1 MKKKL
6 YLRIRALI
14 LVILLILSSLIIAPE
29 QVLADTEVV
38 AGEETQIAADEE
50 MPQVTAGE
58 ETTQVTADEETT
70 ETISNSEDQNDSGQ
84 PGNETDTE
92 TEIDTDT
99 DEPQDKTSESAI
111 ETDPDSTELPSEPEL
126 DPIDETDALSDPD
139 AMNEETD
146 VASETT
152 SLPIPE
158 STFQPTEINSEGS
171 DDTDTDT
178 LPTVESPEAEQTVEE
193 AVSDKQEKEDADT
206 SMSDPAEQGIGTR
219 AAYTPEKYFIFNST
233 TKTITEYTGSNKVVH
248 IPPYINGVKVEHI
261 GDSAFRNKG
270 LTSVTIPKGVI
281 TVGHNTFKSNELTDV
296 AIANS
301 VLEIGDDAFTF
312 NELTS
317 ITIPDSVTTIGKCAF
332 ECNKLKDVTIP
343 DSVLKIGYK
352 AFAGNQ
358 LTSVTIANSVLF
370 IEDYAFS
377 DNQLKNVTLPSNLL
391 SIGEWA
397 FEKNPIS
404 WASIP
409 AGIAWIEM
417 AESHGQIVSPTIEQ
431 VGQYCFD
438 PGVFLI
444 AKRYIKANYYIR
456 EAPNGK
462 VITKLWRPLYVTGT
476 SIGTQAWLKFTYNGK
491 PAFVALAATSTNS
504 PPMTGY
510 AKQTLNIRSTP
521 GGSIIGTIPIG
532 RKVNGNLD
540 KNMVKTTY
548 NGKTGYVYASL
559 LQKDPVQVT
568 RYVKA
573 GSNIRSAPGGTIIE
587 TLKMPIFVTGTITG
601 NYLRFTYKSKTAY
614 VAMSL
619 TTTQNPPIT
628 GYAKSAV
635 NVRNAPGGSIIGTLP
650 VGRQV
655 KGVLAGNMV
664 RFTYNSQTGYV
675 YVSMLQATPVRVTRY
690 VVANSIIRSA
700 PGGSIIARPWRP
712 LLVSGTIQ
720 GAWLKFTY
728 NGRTAY
734 VAMSSTTTQNP
745 PITGYTKST
754 VNVRSS
760 PGGSVI
766 GSLPAN
772 RKVSGVLVGNW
783 VKFTYAGRTGYI
795 SASLLKK

>member
-6 YLRIRALI
+6 YLRIRVLVLI
-14 LVILLILSSLIIAPE
+14 LLLILSSLIIAPE

-38 AGEETQIAADEE
+38 ADEETPE
-50 MPQVTAGE
+50 VTSGE
-58 ETTQVTADEETT
+58 ETTQVTADEEVTATINDT
-70 ETISNSEDQNDSGQ
+70 ENQNNSGQ
-84 PGNETDTE
+84 TGNESETETDTE
-92 TEIDTDT
+92 TETETETETTTDTDTDT
-99 DEPQDKTSESAI
+99 DEPQEKTSESAI
-111 ETDPDSTELPSEPEL
+111 GTEIDSAEAPSEPEL
-126 DPIDETDALSDPD
+126 DPVEETEASAPDEATNETD
-139 AMNEETD
+139 D
-146 VASETT
+146 VTSEATT
-152 SLPIPE
+152 LPTTE
-158 STFQPTEINSEGS
+158 STSADDSQSTEPNAEGT

-178 LPTVESPEAEQTVEE
+178 LPTVELPEAEQMLEE
-193 AVSDKQEKEDADT
+193 AISDKQDKEDRDVLL
-206 SMSDPAEQGIGTR
+206 SDLAELGRGTR
-219 AAYTPEKYFIFNST
+219 AYTPEEDFRFEPNT
-233 TKTITEYTGSNKVVH
+233 GTITRYIGTDTDVN
-248 IPPYINGVKVEHI
+248 IPPYISGVKVEYI
-261 GDSAFRNKG
+261 GESSFWLCNITSVTIPDSVIEIEERAFGDNE
-270 LTSVTIPKGVI
+270 LTSVTIP
-281 TVGHNTFKSNELTDV
+281 
-296 AIANS
+296 NS
-301 VLEIGDDAFTF
+301 VKIIHALAFIRNQLKNVTIPNSVISIDNYAF
-312 NELTS
+312 ADNQLTS
-317 ITIPDSVTTIGKCAF
+317 
-332 ECNKLKDVTIP
+332 VTIP
-343 DSVLKIGYK
+343 DSVLFIGVE
-352 AFAGNQ
+352 AFANNQ
-358 LTSVTIANSVLF
+358 LTSVTI
-370 IEDYAFS
+370 
-377 DNQLKNVTLPSNLL
+377 PSNLVN
-391 SIGEWA
+391 IGERA
-397 FEKNPIS
+397 FSENSII

-409 AGIAWIEM
+409 EDILFILDYDGTPLVSQPT
-417 AESHGQIVSPTIEQ
+417 AEQIGE
-431 VGQYCFD
+431 YCFD
-438 PGVFLI
+438 NGVALYV
-444 AKRYIKANYYIR
+444 KRYIKANYNIR
-456 EAPNGK
+456 ETPNGK

-476 SIGTQAWLKFTYNGK
+476 KQGGWYKFTYNSK
-491 PAFVALAATSTNS
+491 PAYVVMEATTTDP

-510 AKQTLNIRSTP
+510 AKGNLNMRDVP

-532 RKVNGNLD
+532 HKVQGKLVGNT
-540 KNMVKTTY
+540 VETTY

-573 GSNIRSAPGGTIIE
+573 GSNIRSTPGGTIIE
-587 TLKMPIFVTGTITG
+587 TLKMPILVTGTITG
-601 NYLRFTYKSKTAY
+601 SYLRFTYKGQTVY

-628 GYAKSAV
+628 GYAKSTV

-664 RFTYNSQTGYV
+664 RFTYSSQTGYV

-754 VNVRSS
+754 VNVRST
-760 PGGSVI
+760 PNGSII

-783 VKFTYAGRTGYI
+783 VKFTYADRTGYI